1 MGNSRNGSDPGSL
14 FISCGEASGDQY
26 SRILIDSLRSKGF
39 HGDIWGMLGPQGV
52 SAGARAVWDCR
63 SLSLMGIS
71 EVLGAIPRLIRMKRA
86 MAFEIVERNPV
97 GVVVIDSPDFH
108 LPLVR
113 ELRQKG
119 YHGKVFYI
127 APPTVW
133 AWRQG
138 RASLLASLFDLCF
151 PLFEF
156 EKDFLESRSVN
167 CRWFGHPLLSM
178 LKGIS
183 PAVLGDPKDKVVAL
197 LPGSRRS
204 EVRSLMPV
212 LAETAKGINERG
224 FIPVFSVA
232 PGLDEGTADLI
243 REGCRPWRSH
253 EGPGAGLMAASG
265 MVIGAS
271 GTAAVEALILGRFMI
286 VLYRASLSSWLTY
299 KALVRTRWISI
310 PNVLAGSELYPE
322 LLQFRVS
329 PGRIL
334 EHFDRFTGDANYRE
348 GVITAMRARC
358 ASLGQGDA
366 GDGWAS
372 SILEVLGS

>member
-26 SRILIDSLRSKGF
+26 SRILTETLRSKGF

-52 SAGARAVWDCR
+52 SSGAKAVWDSR
-63 SLSLMGIS
+63 SLSLMGVS

-86 MAFEIVERNPV
+86 MTDKIVERNPA

-108 LPLVR
+108 LPLVKA
-113 ELRQKG
+113 LRHKG
-119 YHGKVFYI
+119 YTGKVFYI

-138 RASLLASLFDLCF
+138 RVSLLASLFDLCF
-151 PLFEF
+151 PLFKF
-156 EKDFLESRSVN
+156 EKDFLESRGVK

-178 LKGIS
+178 LKGIA
-183 PAVLGDPKDKVVAL
+183 PTDIEDQKGKTVAL

-212 LAETAKGINERG
+212 LAETANGISKRG
-224 FIPVFSVA
+224 FRPVFSVA
-232 PGLDEGTADLI
+232 PGLDKEAAGLI
-243 REGCRPWRSH
+243 REGCRPWRVH
-253 EGPGAGLMAASG
+253 EGPGSELMAASE

-310 PNVLAGSELYPE
+310 PNVLAGQELYPE
-322 LLQFRVS
+322 LLQCGVS
-329 PGRIL
+329 PERIL
-334 EHFDRFTGDANYRE
+334 HYFDRFTGDTDYRE
-348 GVITAMRARC
+348 GVIKAMKAGC
-358 ASLGQGDA
+358 ASLGHGDA
-366 GDGWAS
+366 GEGWAS